1 VHVGVPSVS
10 FTLLYYIGV
19 FELNAT
25 HKHGKS
31 QSNGHLPETINL
43 EANNGVSEKW
53 EIHEEREGHVCQ
65 IICTVIHRRRS
76 PAAPS
81 AKREE
86 QN

>member
-1 VHVGVPSVS
+1 VHVGVHLCFVHT
-10 FTLLYYIGV
+10 FEIGV

-25 HKHGKS
+25 HKHGQS

-43 EANNGVSEKW
+43 EANNCVSEKRKSK
-53 EIHEEREGHVCQ
+53 REGHVCQ

-76 PAAPS
+76 LAAPS
-81 AKREE
+81 AEREREE